1 MDDVFLWNFTF
12 LEGKNPLILENLV
25 FYMTQYRIFMHKDKC
40 SINVC
45 WICIE
50 VGKILHKLIL
60 SLFFSLMGHFL
71 MELTVSF
78 GLHVFKSIYSIFLFL
93 KYTLGE

>member
-45 WICIE
+45 
-50 VGKILHKLIL
+50 
-60 SLFFSLMGHFL
+60 
-71 MELTVSF
+71 
-78 GLHVFKSIYSIFLFL
+78 
-93 KYTLGE
+93 